1 MASEKQTAAIVGAGT
16 IGLSWATL
24 FAAHGLRV
32 RISDPRP
39 DLEDVVR
46 ATVRE
51 LSATLPGAAQ
61 DPEALLQLITVEPDL
76 ETAVADADVVQE
88 NGPENLELKRELFA
102 RIERAAPQ
110 DALILSSASG
120 LLPSQMS
127 SAMSEPGRLLV
138 GHPFNPPHVIPLVE
152 VVPGEHSTSAA
163 TTAAVDFYRALGKRP
178 VLLQKEIG
186 GFVGNRLQA
195 AVVQESVH
203 LVEAGVVS
211 LEDLDTVVTESLGPR
226 WATVGPFEG
235 LHLGGGPGG
244 LRHLLEHLGPGM
256 QRRWKDLGHPELT
269 PETIKRLSQSSE
281 ERFAALPYEQ
291 HAEQRFRE
299 QLAVLGARANGNG
312 HPTTETES
320 VLPLLGGDFYGYEH
334 LLSEPDRA
342 LLLSVREFVER
353 EVAPL
358 VDDHW
363 GRAEFPYELIP
374 KLAELDVVGLG
385 YHRDDRP
392 ARSRL
397 VSSFLTMEL
406 ARVDASFATFFGVH
420 SGLAMGSIVYC
431 GSEEQQQRWLPDMFS
446 LKKIGAFAL
455 TEPHGGSDVAL
466 GLETTARRDG
476 DEWVLNGA
484 KRWIG
489 NATFADYV
497 VVWARDVDDNQ
508 VKGFVV
514 EKGTPGFT
522 ATKME
527 GKLALRM
534 VQNADITFEDCRVP
548 EANRLQHANS
558 FRDTS
563 RVLRLTRGGV
573 AWNAVGVMI
582 GAYEAAVTYAKERRQ
597 FGKPIGS
604 FQLIQDHLAKM
615 LGDITASLGMAVRV
629 AQLQDAG
636 ACRDEQ
642 AALAKLYC
650 TERMRDVVAHAR
662 EVFGGNGVLLENK
675 VARFF
680 NDSEALYS
688 YEGTREINTLIVGRA
703 ITGMGAFA

>member
-1 MASEKQTAAIVGAGT
+1 MPSTPTPHTAAIVGAGT

-24 FAAHGLRV
+24 FAAKGLQVRV
-32 RISDPRP
+32 SDPRP
-39 DLEDVVR
+39 DLEDAVR
-46 ATVRE
+46 AAVRE
-51 LSATLPGAAQ
+51 LSATLPAGPQ
-61 DPEALLQLITVEPDL
+61 DPDALLARITAEPDL
-76 ETAVADADVVQE
+76 EAAVAGAGVVQE
-88 NGPENLELKRELFA
+88 NGPENLELKRALFA
-102 RIERAAPQ
+102 RIERAAPD

-127 SAMSEPGRLLV
+127 RDMSEPGRLLV

-152 VVPGEHSTSAA
+152 VVPGEQTPTA
-163 TTAAVDFYRALGKRP
+163 TTDAAIAFYRRLGKRP
-178 VLLQKEIG
+178 VLLHKEIG
-186 GFVGNRLQA
+186 GFVANRLQA
-195 AVVQESVH
+195 AVMQESVH
-203 LVEAGVVS
+203 LVDEGVVT
-211 LEDLDTVVTESLGPR
+211 LEELDAVVTESLGPR
-226 WATVGPFEG
+226 WATAGPFES

-244 LRHLLEHLGPGM
+244 LRHMLEHLGPGM
-256 QRRWKDLGHPELT
+256 QRRWRDLGRPELT
-269 PETIKRLSQSSE
+269 PETVERLSQSSE
-281 ERFAALPYEQ
+281 QRFAALSYEE
-291 HAEQRFRE
+291 HADRRFRE
-299 QLAVLGARANGNG
+299 QLAVLDARKRPADGNG
-312 HPTTETES
+312 RHT

-334 LLSEPDRA
+334 LLSEEDRA
-342 LLLSVREFVER
+342 LLLRVREFAQR

-363 GRAEFPYELIP
+363 GRGEFPYELIP
-374 KLAELDVVGLG
+374 KLAELDIVGLG
-385 YHRDDRP
+385 YPRADRP
-392 ARSRL
+392 AKSRL
-397 VSSFLTMEL
+397 VSSFLTLEL
-406 ARVDASFATFFGVH
+406 SRIDASFATFFGVH
-420 SGLAMGSIVYC
+420 SGLAMGSILYC
-431 GSEEQQQRWLPDMFS
+431 GSEEQKQRWLPDMFA

-489 NATFADYV
+489 NGTFADYV

-534 VQNADITFEDCRVP
+534 VQNADIALEDCRVP

-582 GAYEAAVTYAKERRQ
+582 GAYEAAVDYAKARKQ
-597 FGKPIGS
+597 FGKPIAS

-629 AQLQDAG
+629 AQLQDAD

-688 YEGTREINTLIVGRA
+688 YEGTREVNTLIVGRA
-703 ITGMGAFA
+703 VTGMGAFA